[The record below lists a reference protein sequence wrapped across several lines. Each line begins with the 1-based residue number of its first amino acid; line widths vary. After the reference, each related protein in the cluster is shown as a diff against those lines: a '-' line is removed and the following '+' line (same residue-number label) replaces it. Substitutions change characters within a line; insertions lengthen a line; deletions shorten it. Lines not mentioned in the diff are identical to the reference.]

1 MIFTVYLKTR
11 TGRIHKLNFIAPN
24 FEECLKKISDMY
36 GVSLVKIEYDLRK
49 NSTEGGDYIAVP

>member
-49 NSTEGGDYIAVP
+49 NSMEGGDYIAVP

>member
-49 NSTEGGDYIAVP
+49 NSMEGGDHIAVP